1 MPMNVLND
9 IKIGQELFYDKSTYM
24 QELNKINI
32 MEKLKKMFLLLVL
45 LYIDLFT
52 VIQESDLIF
61 SLMLRNYT
69 IHVISFTCSL
79 NRYQHSSELFM
90 HIQQFLEH
98 LKWFFISALVTV
110 IQRIS
115 F

>member
-32 MEKLKKMFLLLVL
+32 MEKLKKMFLLLVF

-52 VIQESDLIF
+52 VIQDI
-61 SLMLRNYT
+61 
-69 IHVISFTCSL
+69 
-79 NRYQHSSELFM
+79 
-90 HIQQFLEH
+90 
-98 LKWFFISALVTV
+98 
-110 IQRIS
+110 
-115 F
+115 

>member
-45 LYIDLFT
+45 LYIDL
-52 VIQESDLIF
+52 ISSDLIF

-69 IHVISFTCSL
+69 IHVISFTCIL
-79 NRYQHSSELFM
+79 NRYQHSSELFT

>member
-45 LYIDLFT
+45 LYIDL
-52 VIQESDLIF
+52 ISSDLIF

-69 IHVISFTCSL
+69 IHVISFTCIL

>member
-45 LYIDLFT
+45 LYIDL
-52 VIQESDLIF
+52 
-61 SLMLRNYT
+61 LRNYT
-69 IHVISFTCSL
+69 IHVISFTCIL

-98 LKWFFISALVTV
+98 FKWFSISALVTV

>member
-45 LYIDLFT
+45 LYIDL
-52 VIQESDLIF
+52 ISSDLIF

-98 LKWFFISALVTV
+98 LKWFFISARVTV
-110 IQRIS
+110 IQRID

>member
-45 LYIDLFT
+45 LYIDL
-52 VIQESDLIF
+52 ISSDLIF

-79 NRYQHSSELFM
+79 NRYQHSSELFT

>member
-32 MEKLKKMFLLLVL
+32 MEKLKMFLLLVL

-52 VIQESDLIF
+52 VIQDI
-61 SLMLRNYT
+61 
-69 IHVISFTCSL
+69 
-79 NRYQHSSELFM
+79 
-90 HIQQFLEH
+90 
-98 LKWFFISALVTV
+98 
-110 IQRIS
+110 
-115 F
+115 